1 MSVYLNT
8 KFWQALLNTFHENFK
23 FINIQ
28 GKFSILRQF
37 ENHSHFLTDIHGC
50 AKEAQCKNI

>member
-8 KFWQALLNTFHENFK
+8 KCWQSLLDTFHENFE

-28 GKFSILRQF
+28 GKFSIVRQF
-37 ENHSHFLTDIHGC
+37 ENYSHSLTDIHSRV
-50 AKEAQCKNI
+50 K